1 MADSRRGPVLT
12 TFAVLFSMLAI
23 SNFSKPFHLSSDVGF
38 VFFGIKT
45 HGVANAVLAP
55 AFGLML
61 AVYAIGIWRMR
72 RWVLPIAWGY
82 AAYVIV
88 NLSLYSNRNAGSDN
102 QPSETFMLG
111 YIAIA
116 IGVSACSAIVLWR
129 RRAELR

>member
-88 NLSLYSNRNAGSDN
+88 NLSLYSNRNAGSHN

>member
-88 NLSLYSNRNAGSDN
+88 NLSLYSNRNAG
-102 QPSETFMLG
+102 
-111 YIAIA
+111 IAQSA
-116 IGVSACSAIVLWR
+116 IGDLHARLHSDRDRSIGLQCDSSLAAPR
-129 RRAELR
+129 

>member
-23 SNFSKPFHLSSDVGF
+23 SNFSKPFHLSSVVGF

-88 NLSLYSNRNAGSDN
+88 NLSLYSNRNAGSHN